1 MSLKSNNKIE
11 TNKYELE
18 VAVDGAA
25 FEAAVEK
32 AYLKNRKNIRLQGF
46 RPGKA
51 PRKMIEKM
59 YGEGVFYEDAVNAL
73 VPDAV
78 PAAIEEAGIKLVARP
93 EIDVV
98 SVDKNDG
105 VVFKVTCITK
115 PEVSVSDYK
124 GIEAVRNVKEVTD
137 EDVDNQ
143 INSVRERNGRTITV
157 EGRAAQNGDTVVF
170 DFEGFKDGVP
180 FDGGKAD
187 NYELKLGSGQFI
199 PGFEDQIVGK
209 NVDEAFEVNVTFP
222 EEYAMSELA
231 GQPAVFKCLIH
242 EIKAV
247 ELPDVDDEFV
257 KDVSEFET
265 VDEYK
270 ADIKAKLTERAEK
283 AADAE
288 VENAVFDAV
297 VAKLE
302 AEIPQVM
309 FDSKVDDFVADFE
322 QRLSYQGLNL
332 DMYLQYTGSD
342 MAKFR
347 ESFKEQAEKN
357 VKLRLALEKIAEL
370 ENITA
375 TDEDIDAEIN
385 KMAEM
390 YKMSA
395 EDVKKA
401 ISTDML
407 AEDIKIRKASDF
419 VKENA
424 KIA

>member
-1 MSLKSNNKIE
+1 MSLKSNNKVE

-32 AYLKNRKNIRLQGF
+32 AYLKNRKNVRLQGF

-59 YGEGVFYEDAVNAL
+59 YGEGVFFEDAVNSL
-73 VPDAV
+73 VPDFI
-78 PAAIEEAGIKLVARP
+78 PQAIEEAALDIVARP

-124 GIEAVRNVKEVTD
+124 GIEAVKNVKTVSD
-137 EDVDNQ
+137 EDVDKQ
-143 INSVRERNGRTITV
+143 IESVRERNGRTVTV
-157 EGRAAQNGDTVVF
+157 EGRAAQDGDTVVF
-170 DFEGFKDGVP
+170 DFEGFKDGVA

-187 NYELKLGSGQFI
+187 SFELKLGSGQFI
-199 PGFEDQIVGK
+199 PGFEDQVVGK
-209 NVDEAFEVNVTFP
+209 NVDEPFEVNVTFP
-222 EEYAMSELA
+222 EDYAMKELA

-257 KDVSEFET
+257 KDVSEFDT

-270 ADIKAKLTERAEK
+270 ADIKAKMTERAEK

-288 VENAVFDAV
+288 VENAIFDAV
-297 VAKLE
+297 ISKLE
-302 AEIPQVM
+302 AEIPDVM
-309 FDSKVDDFVADFE
+309 IENKIDDFVADFNA
-322 QRLSYQGLNL
+322 RLSQQGLNL
-332 DMYLQYTGSD
+332 DTYLKYTGSD
-342 MAKFR
+342 MDKFR
-347 ESFKEQAEKN
+347 ASYKEQAEKN
-357 VKLRLALEKIAEL
+357 VKLRLALEKIAEI
-370 ENITA
+370 EGITA
-375 TDEDIDAEIN
+375 SDADVEEEIN
-385 KMAEM
+385 KIAEM
-390 YKMSA
+390 YGMKA
-395 EDVKKA
+395 EDVKES
-401 ISTDML
+401 ISNDVL
-407 AEDIKIRKASDF
+407 ADDIKIKKASDF

-424 KIA
+424 KIS

>member
-1 MSLKSNNKIE
+1 MSLKSNNKVE

-32 AYLKNRKNIRLQGF
+32 AYLKNRKNVRLQGF

-73 VPDAV
+73 VPDFV
-78 PAAIEEAGIKLVARP
+78 PQAIEEAALTIVARP
-93 EIDVV
+93 EIDVI

-124 GIEAVRNVKEVTD
+124 GIEAVKNVKTVSD
-137 EDVDNQ
+137 EDVDKQ
-143 INSVRERNGRTITV
+143 IESVRERNGRTVTV
-157 EGRAAQNGDTVVF
+157 EGRAAQDGDTVVF
-170 DFEGFKDGVP
+170 DFEGFKDGVA

-187 NYELKLGSGQFI
+187 SFELKLGSGQFI
-199 PGFEDQIVGK
+199 PGFEDQVIGK
-209 NVDEAFEVNVTFP
+209 NVDEPFEVNVTFP
-222 EEYAMSELA
+222 EDYAMKELA
-231 GQPAVFKCLIH
+231 GQPTVFKCLIH

-257 KDVSEFET
+257 KDVSEFDT

-270 ADIKAKLTERAEK
+270 TDIKAKMAERAEK

-288 VENAVFDAV
+288 VENAIFDAV
-297 VAKLE
+297 ISKLE
-302 AEIPQVM
+302 AEIPDVM
-309 FDSKVDDFVADFE
+309 IENKIDDFVADFNA
-322 QRLSYQGLNL
+322 RLSQQGLNL
-332 DMYLQYTGSD
+332 ETYLKYTGGD
-342 MAKFR
+342 MDKFR
-347 ESFKEQAEKN
+347 ASYREQAEKN
-357 VKLRLALEKIAEL
+357 VKLRLALEKIAEI
-370 ENITA
+370 EGITA
-375 TDEDIDAEIN
+375 SDADIEEEIN
-385 KMAEM
+385 KIAEM
-390 YKMSA
+390 YGMKA
-395 EDVKKA
+395 EDVKES
-401 ISTDML
+401 ISADIL
-407 AEDIKIRKASDF
+407 ADDIKIRKASDF

-424 KIA
+424 KIS

>member
-1 MSLKSNNKIE
+1 MSLKSNNKVE

-32 AYLKNRKNIRLQGF
+32 AYLKNRKNVRLQGF

-59 YGEGVFYEDAVNAL
+59 YGEGVFFEDAVNSL
-73 VPDAV
+73 VPDFI
-78 PAAIEEAGIKLVARP
+78 PQAIEEAALDIVARP

-124 GIEAVRNVKEVTD
+124 GIEAVKNVKTVSD
-137 EDVDNQ
+137 EDVDKQ
-143 INSVRERNGRTITV
+143 IESVRERNGRTVTV
-157 EGRAAQNGDTVVF
+157 EGRAAQDGDTVVF
-170 DFEGFKDGVP
+170 DFEGFKDGVA

-187 NYELKLGSGQFI
+187 SFELKLGSGQFI
-199 PGFEDQIVGK
+199 PGFEDQVVGK
-209 NVDEAFEVNVTFP
+209 NVDEPFEVNVTFP
-222 EEYAMSELA
+222 EDYAMKELA

-257 KDVSEFET
+257 KDVSEFDT

-270 ADIKAKLTERAEK
+270 ADIKAKMTERAEK

-288 VENAVFDAV
+288 VENAIFDAV
-297 VAKLE
+297 ISKLE
-302 AEIPQVM
+302 AEIPDVM
-309 FDSKVDDFVADFE
+309 IENKIDDFVADFNA
-322 QRLSYQGLNL
+322 RLSQQGLNL
-332 DMYLQYTGSD
+332 DTYLEYTGSD
-342 MAKFR
+342 MDKFR
-347 ESFKEQAEKN
+347 ASYKEQAEKN
-357 VKLRLALEKIAEL
+357 VKLRLALEKIAEI
-370 ENITA
+370 EGITA
-375 TDEDIDAEIN
+375 SDADVEEEIN
-385 KMAEM
+385 KIAEM
-390 YKMSA
+390 YGMKA
-395 EDVKKA
+395 EDVKES
-401 ISTDML
+401 ISNDVL
-407 AEDIKIRKASDF
+407 ADDIKIKKASDF

-424 KIA
+424 KIS

>member
-1 MSLKSNNKIE
+1 MSLKSNNKVE

-32 AYLKNRKNIRLQGF
+32 AYLKNRKNVRLQGF

-73 VPDAV
+73 VPDFV
-78 PAAIEEAGIKLVARP
+78 PQAIEEAALTIVARP
-93 EIDVV
+93 EIDVI

-124 GIEAVRNVKEVTD
+124 GIEAVKNVKTVSD
-137 EDVDNQ
+137 EDVDKQ
-143 INSVRERNGRTITV
+143 IESVRERNGRTVTV
-157 EGRAAQNGDTVVF
+157 EGRAAQDGDTVVF
-170 DFEGFKDGVP
+170 DFEGFKDGVA

-187 NYELKLGSGQFI
+187 SFELKLGSGQFI
-199 PGFEDQIVGK
+199 PGFEDQVIGK
-209 NVDEAFEVNVTFP
+209 NVDEPFEVNVTFP
-222 EEYAMSELA
+222 EDYAMKELA

-257 KDVSEFET
+257 KDVSEFDT

-270 ADIKAKLTERAEK
+270 ADIKAKMAERAEK

-288 VENAVFDAV
+288 VENAIFDAV
-297 VAKLE
+297 ISKLE
-302 AEIPQVM
+302 AEIPDVM
-309 FDSKVDDFVADFE
+309 IENKIDDFVADFNA
-322 QRLSYQGLNL
+322 RLSQQGLNL
-332 DMYLQYTGSD
+332 ETYLKYTGGD
-342 MAKFR
+342 MDKFR
-347 ESFKEQAEKN
+347 ASYREQAEKN
-357 VKLRLALEKIAEL
+357 VKLRLALEKIAEI
-370 ENITA
+370 EGITA
-375 TDEDIDAEIN
+375 SDADIEEEIN
-385 KMAEM
+385 KIAEM
-390 YKMSA
+390 YGMKA
-395 EDVKKA
+395 EDVKES
-401 ISTDML
+401 ISADIL
-407 AEDIKIRKASDF
+407 ADDIKIRKASDF

-424 KIA
+424 KIS